1 MYPKNSFDLV
11 HGRYMLGSIRDWD
24 RYFAQA
30 FKYPPLPPTKLD
42 GDVDAKLDMS
52 NPEVTLNPKST
63 F

>member
-1 MYPKNSFDLV
+1 
-11 HGRYMLGSIRDWD
+11 MLGSIRDWD